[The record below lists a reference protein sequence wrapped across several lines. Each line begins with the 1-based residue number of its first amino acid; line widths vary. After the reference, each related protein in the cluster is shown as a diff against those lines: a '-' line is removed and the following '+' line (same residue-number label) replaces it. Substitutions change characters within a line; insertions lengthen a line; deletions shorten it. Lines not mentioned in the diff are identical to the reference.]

1 MKILVVE
8 DNKEIAEN
16 LKNYLELEEWTSV
29 ALEHSWDSGLDRAL
43 NNNFDIILL
52 DVMLPVI
59 WGFRIAEKIKSK
71 KETPII
77 MITAKD
83 TVEDTIAGLKSGADD
98 YIVKPFDLGELEARI
113 EAVMRRIKTT
123 ATKIWDLE
131 IDLKKRKFIKSGVE
145 ITLTQKEFLIVEYLL
160 NNKGQPVSRTDI
172 IENIWGEESIWE
184 NDSKL
189 DVYMSNIRSKLGK
202 ELISTV
208 KWFGYE
214 IK

>member
-29 ALEHSWDSGLDRAL
+29 TLEHSWDSGLDRAL